1 MSDLP
6 DTSLLTED
14 EQLQKTLAAF
24 DKFPKLHMWSSLF
37 ISGPKDV
44 KGNRT
49 ACALIAYSLDRED
62 PKQYA
67 VAMTMGSQNF
77 RKLKDVAAEYLN
89 AQGMGV
95 GQQLDLLAAKAVNSN
110 NATYLKMLMEITE
123 AYIPKPSIA
132 VQNNTQNNFN
142 NIQVTPEEEAAF
154 DKEFADFI
162 TAKYSPPPVVA
173 ASPIPTLTPDASQQ
187 TGS

>member
-67 VAMTMGSQNF
+67 TARVIGSQNF
-77 RKLKDVAAEYLN
+77 TKLNSLAADYLE
-89 AQGMGV
+89 AQGITTAS
-95 GQQLDLLAAKAVNSN
+95 QLDLLAAKAVGSN
-110 NATYLKMLMEITE
+110 NATYLKMLMEITGT
-123 AYIPKPSIA
+123 YVPKPSIA